1 MSSSSA
7 SQPSSA
13 GWPPGIASEAIAQ
26 ELRSV
31 HLSSLDAEKFRIAF
45 RSGPRVDLI
54 TVAGDIDLASA
65 PELHELVRQLVA
77 EGRHHVNVDLKAVT
91 FVGTAALTFLLEAQR
106 DLEAAGGSLT
116 ILGHNP
122 LLTRLLAAACL
133 TGVLNN

>member
-13 GWPPGIASEAIAQ
+13 GWPPGIAAEAIAQ

-31 HLSSLDAEKFRIAF
+31 HLSFLTRISSAL
-45 RSGPRVDLI
+45 RSAPDRALTLI
-54 TVAGDIDLASA
+54 TMASDIDLASA

-91 FVGTAALTFLLEAQR
+91 FVGTAAPHLPP
-106 DLEAAGGSLT
+106 GSPT
-116 ILGHNP
+116 
-122 LLTRLLAAACL
+122 
-133 TGVLNN
+133 